1 MVVFMVVSKILK
13 TEPWESNE
21 DDGST
26 SRLKATKNSVVGLLV
41 RHDRGCNGNKSD
53 NEESVNGKI
62 E

>member
-1 MVVFMVVSKILK
+1 MMVSEVLE
-13 TEPWESNE
+13 TEPWETNK
-21 DDGST
+21 DDGSA
-26 SRLKATKNSVVGLLV
+26 SGVKATEDSVVGLLV